1 MTSSFLNYENL
12 YLLLILISYLFCYL
26 KLDKISKIFNLYDYP
41 DGIRKIHKIKTPLLG
56 GIFLFFAIFLYIT
69 IIPNL
74 LDKSYEYFYLYSY
87 KSVISFFFCF
97 ISIFILGFLD
107 DKYSISPDKKLII
120 LFFICYIYVI
130 SDSTVGIENIRLNF
144 LNLNIEIKKFTPIF
158 TSVFIAT
165 FIILSNMFDGI
176 NGQSSIFFIFTLIV
190 LTILNPVLISF
201 IFFLV
206 LLLLIF
212 VFYNLKSKIFLGDN
226 GIFILGFIISIL
238 YLKTYNIYGN
248 ISFDH
253 LILISFLPLI
263 DMIRVSVFRIFNGK
277 NPMRPDMTHIHHI
290 ITNAEGKLIKI
301 IILTISPIIIYYFT
315 NNFLLTS
322 SLLLILYFYIILNKK
337 KNEIL

>member
-74 LDKSYEYFYLYSY
+74 FDKSYEYFYFYSY
-87 KSVISFFFCF
+87 KSVISYLFCF
-97 ISIFILGFLD
+97 ISIFILVFLNF
-107 DKYSISPDKKLII
+107 KYLIFFDKKLII

-238 YLKTYNIYGN
+238 YLKTYNIY
-248 ISFDH
+248 
-253 LILISFLPLI
+253 
-263 DMIRVSVFRIFNGK
+263 
-277 NPMRPDMTHIHHI
+277 
-290 ITNAEGKLIKI
+290 
-301 IILTISPIIIYYFT
+301 
-315 NNFLLTS
+315 
-322 SLLLILYFYIILNKK
+322 
-337 KNEIL
+337 EI

>member
-1 MTSSFLNYENL
+1 M
-12 YLLLILISYLFCYL
+12 
-26 KLDKISKIFNLYDYP
+26 
-41 DGIRKIHKIKTPLLG
+41 
-56 GIFLFFAIFLYIT
+56 
-69 IIPNL
+69 
-74 LDKSYEYFYLYSY
+74 
-87 KSVISFFFCF
+87 
-97 ISIFILGFLD
+97 
-107 DKYSISPDKKLII
+107 
-120 LFFICYIYVI
+120 I

-201 IFFLV
+201 IFFLF

>member
-1 MTSSFLNYENL
+1 M
-12 YLLLILISYLFCYL
+12 
-26 KLDKISKIFNLYDYP
+26 
-41 DGIRKIHKIKTPLLG
+41 
-56 GIFLFFAIFLYIT
+56 
-69 IIPNL
+69 
-74 LDKSYEYFYLYSY
+74 
-87 KSVISFFFCF
+87 
-97 ISIFILGFLD
+97 
-107 DKYSISPDKKLII
+107 
-120 LFFICYIYVI
+120 
-130 SDSTVGIENIRLNF
+130 
-144 LNLNIEIKKFTPIF
+144 
-158 TSVFIAT
+158 
-165 FIILSNMFDGI
+165 
-176 NGQSSIFFIFTLIV
+176 
-190 LTILNPVLISF
+190 
-201 IFFLV
+201 V

-337 KNEIL
+337 KMKYCKNCLEVDTRPRTKFNKEGLCSACTYKKKQSNLSDKKNRIT